1 MVFMLYSLPDLSS
14 SLSARWQPVIR
25 EGHLDAPRSCGGAGV
40 LEVAG
45 WAALGQTTAQ
55 DLKVGTAATPLQWG
69 GPPPGNRR
77 GPGRVLFSRG
87 GGRRLGKGAAFEG
100 RRLPVGWTGSARAG
114 TRTLPLVLPAGHS

>member
-45 WAALGQTTAQ
+45 WAALGHTTAQ
-55 DLKVGTAATPLQWG
+55 DMKVGTAATPLHLG
-69 GPPPGNRR
+69 GPPPGNWR
-77 GPGRVLFSRG
+77 GPGRVPSSRRG
-87 GGRRLGKGAAFEG
+87 TVPFKEGAAFEG
-100 RRLPVGWTGSARAG
+100 RRLPVGWTGSDRENKNTSAG
-114 TRTLPLVLPAGHS
+114 CPRG